1 MDGYRRTWFAEH
13 RGAGLPG
20 PRRSRLA
27 RTARLIAATMPR
39 SGGVALTGAVVGA
52 AAIVWAV
59 PVVGRLAWL
68 SIPSGTWPRAAR

>member
-1 MDGYRRTWFAEH
+1 
-13 RGAGLPG
+13 
-20 PRRSRLA
+20 
-27 RTARLIAATMPR
+27 MPR
-39 SGGVALTGAVVGA
+39 SDGVALTGAVVGT